1 MSQES
6 KQNKGRGSVDRK
18 LAEAPALPISTFI
31 ASLPNAALLCCF
43 FGGLDVVCECYS
55 CRYKNG
61 KYFGFIV
68 KTAER
73 VIFFC
78 HLNS

>member
-55 CRYKNG
+55 CRYKMENILG
-61 KYFGFIV
+61 LSSKQLKG
-68 KTAER
+68 
-73 VIFFC
+73 
-78 HLNS
+78 